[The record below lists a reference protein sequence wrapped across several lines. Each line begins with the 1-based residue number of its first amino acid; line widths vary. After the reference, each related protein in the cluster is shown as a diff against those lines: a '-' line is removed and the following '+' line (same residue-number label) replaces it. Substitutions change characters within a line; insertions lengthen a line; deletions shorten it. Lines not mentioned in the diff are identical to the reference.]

1 MAKKQ
6 NGESVQGYFRK
17 ILEENPKLIKQRNN
31 EELYKRWLADHPEEK
46 EVPER
51 VRQGLANLKSLM
63 RKKAKRRQRTAA
75 QNGHAASAPAPTAV
89 AKATPRPVNNL
100 FKLEAQID
108 DALLTARSIDPV
120 GLEEIIALLRKAR
133 NKVIVRL
140 AGD

>member
-1 MAKKQ
+1 
-6 NGESVQGYFRK
+6 
-17 ILEENPKLIKQRNN
+17 
-31 EELYKRWLADHPEEK
+31 
-46 EVPER
+46 
-51 VRQGLANLKSLM
+51 
-63 RKKAKRRQRTAA
+63 
-75 QNGHAASAPAPTAV
+75 
-89 AKATPRPVNNL
+89 L